1 MSSPVGGRGRTGC
14 GPPPLRKRRG
24 RTQKQKGGDQL
35 FARRSSLPNV
45 SGITLFPSS
54 PQGDGLSRCLCTAR
68 ALASSANTLSGNAAA
83 RAKRVSQS
91 PAPLRCDVLVIRV
104 ACGKHP
110 SRFSE
115 SFRNNFL
122 FRVSYFLD
130 RDCGGRNFRAA
141 QQPRIQNDQAHRGQF
156 DFDGRNSACPLGRLN
171 LRPTSSRLPAQL

>member
-1 MSSPVGGRGRTGC
+1 MIVDRHLLPTISSAPPIGRFLESICALLSVLRSWTTFPGAGEGC
-14 GPPPLRKRRG
+14 HRRSEAAAEPAAAPLLCAKRRA

-104 ACGKHP
+104 ACG
-110 SRFSE
+110 
-115 SFRNNFL
+115 
-122 FRVSYFLD
+122 
-130 RDCGGRNFRAA
+130 
-141 QQPRIQNDQAHRGQF
+141 
-156 DFDGRNSACPLGRLN
+156 
-171 LRPTSSRLPAQL
+171 

>member
-1 MSSPVGGRGRTGC
+1 MRRFAQQDSNLAFVDIKPARAKAWHASFLIKVSARTSSASTGTISPHYSPASRRRVMRTARSTSSSSPVGGGGRTGC
-14 GPPPLRKRRG
+14 GPPPLRKRRA

-35 FARRSSLPNV
+35 FARQSSLPNV

-104 ACGKHP
+104 ACG
-110 SRFSE
+110 
-115 SFRNNFL
+115 
-122 FRVSYFLD
+122 
-130 RDCGGRNFRAA
+130 
-141 QQPRIQNDQAHRGQF
+141 
-156 DFDGRNSACPLGRLN
+156 
-171 LRPTSSRLPAQL
+171 